1 MTMTMTTTM
10 TLDEIVSRRNAAAA
24 AHESGHAVACRSLGV
39 ELVRVTAKPGAAG
52 VVTRWR
58 RADRLAGNIMRKSCL
73 IALAGPAAE
82 ALAIGRVEDGAAR
95 ADERNAMSYALRCM
109 LDEQDVQ
116 NDAELNDD
124 HRAQARA
131 LVGLLR
137 ARAAALC
144 EKHWAQILAVAAALA
159 DGQILTG
166 SEVDALMAGA
176 PATRVLL

>member
-1 MTMTMTTTM
+1 MTMTMTI
-10 TLDEIVSRRNAAAA
+10 DEIVSQRNAALA
-24 AHESGHAVACRSLGV
+24 AHESGHAVVARSLGV
-39 ELVRVTAKPGAAG
+39 DVVRASAKLRAAG

-58 RADRLAGNIMRKSCL
+58 RADRLVGDIMRKSCL
-73 IALAGPAAE
+73 VALAGPAAE
-82 ALAIGRVEDGAAR
+82 AVAIGRIEDGAAR
-95 ADERNAMSYALRCM
+95 ADERNAMSYALRLL

-137 ARAAALC
+137 ARAAALVADN
-144 EKHWAQILAVAAALA
+144 WPAILATAAALA

-166 SEVDALMAGA
+166 SEVDTLMAEQK
-176 PATRVLL
+176 P